1 MKSIRNEHD
10 CYVLAHTELDVM
22 LKRYWVQLCHEYDVH
37 CPLFIVDKKDHF
49 DVRYNWALSNLS
61 DIDDETGWLK
71 DVIKRSIQ
79 HDYDNGSI
87 MSTNIAP
94 CNGRGITSAVFI
106 TYQALMYILETTTA
120 SIEFIEYYLRQ
131 SLRHEMGHC
140 ISNMKYNS
148 ESVDVKKLT
157 YDHKVHDEYMRYIN
171 ITFVD
176 DPWLWQLG
184 YYNSPFELAANEAV
198 GLTAEDMVG
207 MDKMLNSYHI

>member
-22 LKRYWVQLCHEYDVH
+22 LKRYWVRLCHEYDVH

-61 DIDDETGWLK
+61 DIDVETGWLK
-71 DVIKRSIQ
+71 DVIKQSIQ

-94 CNGRGITSAVFI
+94 CNGHGITSAVFI

-148 ESVDVKKLT
+148 ESADVKKLT

>member
-22 LKRYWVQLCHEYDVH
+22 LKRYWVRLCHEYDVH

-61 DIDDETGWLK
+61 NIDVETGWLK
-71 DVIKRSIQ
+71 DVIKQSIQ

-94 CNGRGITSAVFI
+94 CNGHGITSAVFI

-140 ISNMKYNS
+140 ISNMKYNL
-148 ESVDVKKLT
+148 ESADIKKLT